1 MTKMMN
7 VGAKTLFA
15 ELSSDCNGTRRHM
28 VDWGVLEGRLEWRF
42 APVYEHTVSRVS
54 FSNYYDSN

>member
-15 ELSSDCNGTRRHM
+15 ELSSDCNGMRQHM
-28 VDWGVLEGRLEWRF
+28 VDWGVLGGRF
-42 APVYEHTVSRVS
+42 APVYEHTGSRIS
-54 FSNYYDSN
+54 FSNYYHSN